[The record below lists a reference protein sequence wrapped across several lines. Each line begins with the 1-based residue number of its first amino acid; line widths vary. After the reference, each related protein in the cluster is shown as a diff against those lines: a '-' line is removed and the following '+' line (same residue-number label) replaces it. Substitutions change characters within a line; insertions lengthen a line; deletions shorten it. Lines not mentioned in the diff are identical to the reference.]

1 MPLVRS
7 VEEFVEE
14 EQFKYIAESELI
26 EIKKIGESDPI
37 PFTENPEQP
46 LSGIRALEW
55 DML

>member
-26 EIKKIGESDPI
+26 EIKKIGESDQYHLLR
-37 PFTENPEQP
+37 TQNNH
-46 LSGIRALEW
+46 
-55 DML
+55 